1 MIELI
6 NLITNIID
14 YRGKT
19 PLKLGL
25 NWSSNGKY
33 IALSA
38 KNVKTGK
45 LINLDNA
52 YRGDEELYKKWM
64 KDEIKKGD
72 ILITSEAPFG
82 EVYYWNSDEKIIL
95 SQRLY
100 CISPDNTK
108 IIPRFLYYSMCS
120 DNFQKQ
126 LYSQSTGSTVTGL
139 RQNALLSCSINVFDI
154 ELQQHI
160 VDIIKNEVLLCC

>member
-1 MIELI
+1 MIELV

-19 PLKLGL
+19 PIKLGL
-25 NWSSNGKY
+25 NWNSNGKY

-45 LINLDNA
+45 LVNINNS

-64 KDEIKKGD
+64 KDEVEKGD

-82 EVYYWNSDEKIIL
+82 EIYYWNTNEKIIL

-100 CISPDNTK
+100 CIRPDKTK
-108 IIPRFLYYSMCS
+108 IIPRFMFYSMCS
-120 DNFQKQ
+120 DSFQKQ
-126 LYSQSTGSTVTGL
+126 LYSLSTGSTVTGL
-139 RQNALLSCSINVFDI
+139 RQNALLSCSIKVYDFSF
-154 ELQQHI
+154 QQHI
-160 VDIIKNEVLLCC
+160 VDIMNKEMNC